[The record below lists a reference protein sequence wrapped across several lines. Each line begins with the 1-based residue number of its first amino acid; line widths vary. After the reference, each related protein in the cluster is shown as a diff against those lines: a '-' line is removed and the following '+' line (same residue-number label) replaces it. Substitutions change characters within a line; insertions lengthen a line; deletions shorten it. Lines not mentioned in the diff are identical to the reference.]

1 MGKDK
6 AYYKLL
12 HEHGGLASDT
22 IRVSSDSIDGTPYLT
37 IDFSD
42 CTEHNQFTVDRNE
55 LEKWI
60 GMLDAE

>member
-1 MGKDK
+1 MDK
-6 AYYKLL
+6 MYYKLM

-22 IRVSSDSIDGTPYLT
+22 IRVSSDIHQGRPYLT

-42 CTEHNQFTVDRNE
+42 CTEHKQFSIDRNE

>member
-37 IDFSD
+37 IDFSIRSQAA
-42 CTEHNQFTVDRNE
+42 NV
-55 LEKWI
+55 LP
-60 GMLDAE
+60 AVA

>member
-1 MGKDK
+1 MGKNK

-22 IRVSSDSIDGTPYLT
+22 IRVSSDRIDGTPYLT

-42 CTEHNQFTVDRNE
+42 CTEHKQFSIDLNE
-55 LEKWI
+55 LEKWKE
-60 GMLDAE
+60 MLDAD